1 VENKVAQLYVTDGN
15 GALFHV
21 RAPFH
26 TDATLVHQL
35 RTFFESV
42 QYRQSVHAKDVDI
55 KPPVS
60 VTFDR
65 ITRSADREFHQKP
78 VDVDMGTSS
87 NTGFDI
93 QVIGEQIDGTT
104 QFTLFCD
111 GEEFSA
117 LEHGDS
123 VFEALARHIVGKR
136 QGGGR
141 YPIFIT
147 DIDLSRMSERSGS
160 LPTLQT
166 IHYLHYKKR
175 IEERLNAAIP
185 RVST

>member
-1 VENKVAQLYVTDGN
+1 M
-15 GALFHV
+15 
-21 RAPFH
+21 
-26 TDATLVHQL
+26 
-35 RTFFESV
+35 
-42 QYRQSVHAKDVDI
+42 

-60 VTFDR
+60 VTFHR
-65 ITRSADREFHQKP
+65 ITRSADRGFHQKP
-78 VDVDMGTSS
+78 VDIDVGASS

-93 QVIGEQIDGTT
+93 QVIGEQIDGAT
-104 QFTLFCD
+104 QFTLFCE
-111 GEEFSA
+111 GMEFST
-117 LEHGDS
+117 LDHGDR

-136 QGGGR
+136 HGGGR

-175 IEERLNAAIP
+175 IEERLNAEIP
-185 RVST
+185 RVSA